1 MSENLSIS
9 VIDFD
14 EVTSTQD
21 VARKFIKEGKY
32 CHGLVFKANKQTEG
46 RGRLERSWDSQEGG
60 LWVSLVIQKELPLE
74 LFHGFSVRLGLRI
87 IQELE
92 KIIPLGFKIKWPN
105 DIILLSKKVGGI
117 LIELSSSGEFLSHMI
132 CGIGINVDNS
142 YSDFPKSFR
151 NNATTLRKE
160 IDSELQNLKD
170 EVSKELLV
178 SVNLAAVEKAVITA
192 FYHLLK
198 DLETRQELVDLT
210 SIWDDYSETIN
221 QQIKLEI
228 ANESII
234 GIERG
239 ITPSGEL
246 LLEKTDGTIIE
257 IQTGDV
263 YLVRKTN
270 TTK

>member
-1 MSENLSIS
+1 MSEDLSIT

-21 VARKFIKEGKY
+21 MARKFIRDGKY
-32 CHGLVFKANKQTEG
+32 CHGLVFKANTQTEG
-46 RGRLERSWDSQEGG
+46 RGRLERTWDSQEGG

-74 LFHGFSVRLGLRI
+74 LFHGFSVRLGLHI

-92 KIIPLGFKIKWPN
+92 HIIPLGFKIKWPN

-132 CGIGINVDNS
+132 CGIGINVNNS
-142 YSDFPKSFR
+142 YNNFPKSIQ

-160 IDSELQNLKD
+160 IDIELQNLED
-170 EVSKELLV
+170 EASKEMLV
-178 SVNLAAVEKAVITA
+178 SVNLAVVEKAVITA

-198 DLETRQELVDLT
+198 DLETHQELVDLT
-210 SIWDDYSETIN
+210 TIWNKYSETIN
-221 QQIKLEI
+221 QQIKLET

-239 ITPSGEL
+239 INPSGEL
-246 LLEKTDGTIIE
+246 LLEKTDGTTIE

-270 TTK
+270 TSQ

>member
-1 MSENLSIS
+1 MSENLSIT

-21 VARKFIKEGKY
+21 VARKYIKDGKY
-32 CHGLVFKANKQTEG
+32 CHGLVFKANKQAEG
-46 RGRLERSWDSQEGG
+46 RGRLERFWDSQEGG

-74 LFHGFSVRLGLRI
+74 LFHGFSVRLGLHI

-92 KIIPLGFKIKWPN
+92 QIIPLDFKIKWPN

-117 LIELSSSGEFLSHMI
+117 LIELSSSGESLSHMI
-132 CGIGINVDNS
+132 CGVGINVNNS
-142 YSDFPKSFR
+142 YNDLPKSFR
-151 NNATTLRKE
+151 KNATTLRKE
-160 IDSELQNLKD
+160 IDSELLNLED
-170 EVSKELLV
+170 EANKELLV
-178 SVNLAAVEKAVITA
+178 SVNLATVEKAVITS

-198 DLETRQELVDLT
+198 DLETHQQLVDLP
-210 SIWDDYSETIN
+210 SIWNNYSETIN
-221 QQIKLEI
+221 QQIKLET
-228 ANESII
+228 ANETIV

-270 TTK
+270 ISQ